1 MSNLSLFWIRL
12 TLISLKTHY
21 PSWVS
26 EMPHLEAKIKD
37 YTVVLNDTGVVT
49 KKDDTIQPEYSKD
62 FDNVND
68 SLRFFIQVQQT
79 LLNMKE

>member
-1 MSNLSLFWIRL
+1 VF
-12 TLISLKTHY
+12 K
-21 PSWVS
+21 V
-26 EMPHLEAKIKD
+26 PHLEAKIKD
-37 YTVVLNDTGVVT
+37 YTVVLNDTSVAT

>member
-1 MSNLSLFWIRL
+1 
-12 TLISLKTHY
+12 
-21 PSWVS
+21 
-26 EMPHLEAKIKD
+26 MPHLEVKIKD
-37 YTVVLNDTGVVT
+37 YTVVLNDTSVTT